1 MPPPRGIGG
10 AGPIAVG
17 TNPPPRG
24 IGGAG
29 PIAVAAKPPPRGIG
43 GAGPIAVATTPPP
56 RGIGGAGPIA
66 VSTTPPPRGI
76 GGAGPIAVAT
86 TPPPRGM
93 GGAGPIAVA
102 QNPGAERLEAESTAA
117 CVAVIFRSPIAPVS
131 TNKTRA
137 TTVRH
142 FDISPPEGK
151 LTRGEYMYFCSLMEQ
166 NCYIVSKRSTPPDN
180 VPFGIAR
187 RCSTGQLFTHCLLLM

>member
-10 AGPIAVG
+10 AGPIAAG

-29 PIAVAAKPPPRGIG
+29 PIAVTAKPPPRGIG

-86 TPPPRGM
+86 TPPPRGI

-117 CVAVIFRSPIAPVS
+117 CAAVMFRIPIAPVS

-137 TTVRH
+137 STVRH
-142 FDISPPEGK
+142 FDMSPPEGK
-151 LTRGEYMYFCSLMEQ
+151 LTRGEYMYFRSLMEQ
-166 NCYIVSKRSTPPDN
+166 KSYIVSKRSTPLDN
-180 VPFGIAR
+180 VPVGKAR
-187 RCSTGQLFTHCLLLM
+187 RPNRDSSSTHCPLLI